1 MAEDNKRTAAA
12 KRQRVQMLKKC
23 IILSAVAVIM
33 LPIALCFILL
43 DRIQNTDKTLN
54 DLMIQVET
62 LTGIVGEQRQQ
73 LEELKGLTTVS
84 SENRGF
90 AGSDYGEYG
99 QPGQESGP
107 ASDGEADLQSGSDE
121 DINGR
126 TGAANGPEEAGEPKE
141 EITAAHKVYLTFD
154 DGPSKYT
161 EEILDIL
168 DEYDVKATFF
178 VLGKENEHSVEM
190 IREIAERGHTL
201 GMHSYS
207 HKYADVYRSVDD
219 FSADFYRIYSY
230 ILENTGIQSTYYR
243 FPGGSSNTVSDID
256 MHVFA
261 DFLAEHEIEYYD
273 WNVSSGDG
281 GSVLLDVDTL
291 VRNSTQDIEKH
302 GTSII
307 LMHDAASRPTT
318 VEALPQIIENILAME
333 DTVILPITEDTTPI
347 HHIH

>member
-1 MAEDNKRTAAA
+1 MGEGQKFQGDAR
-12 KRQRVQMLKKC
+12 RRRVQRLKKL
-23 IILSAVAVIM
+23 IVLSALVWMV
-33 LPIALCFILL
+33 LPVGSSIVLFCRVSALNRQLA
-43 DRIQNTDKTLN
+43 
-54 DLMIQVET
+54 ET
-62 LTGIVGEQRQQ
+62 QGYLQQ
-73 LEELKGLTTVS
+73 IEETVS
-84 SENRGF
+84 LQAQKAEEQTEQTQQIDRKEIIVAAPV
-90 AGSDYGEYG
+90 AGADG
-99 QPGQESGP
+99 QDGAV
-107 ASDGEADLQSGSDE
+107 ASVE
-121 DINGR
+121 
-126 TGAANGPEEAGEPKE
+126 PE
-141 EITAAHKVYLTFD
+141 AAHKVYLTFD

-178 VLGKENEHSVEM
+178 VLGKENDFSVKM
-190 IREIAERGHTL
+190 LREIAERGHTI
-201 GMHSYS
+201 GMHSYT

-230 ILENTGIQSTYYR
+230 ILENTGIQSTCYR

-261 DFLAEHEIEYYD
+261 DFLAEQEIEYYD
-273 WNVSSGDG
+273 WNISSGDA

-291 VRNSTQDIEKH
+291 VQNSTADIARH

-307 LMHDAASRPTT
+307 LMHDAASRHTT

-333 DTVILPITEDTTPI
+333 DTVILPITEETTPI

>member
-1 MAEDNKRTAAA
+1 MDKEQGLQGDAR
-12 KRQRVQMLKKC
+12 RRRVQRLKKM
-23 IILSAVAVIM
+23 IVLFVLVWMLLPVGLSIVLFVR
-33 LPIALCFILL
+33 LGALNGQLAETQGYLRRVEETMARQEQDAGEEPETAQL
-43 DRIQNTDKTLN
+43 DRKEVIVTAPVAGADGQDKDVTA
-54 DLMIQVET
+54 VE
-62 LTGIVGEQRQQ
+62 
-73 LEELKGLTTVS
+73 
-84 SENRGF
+84 
-90 AGSDYGEYG
+90 
-99 QPGQESGP
+99 
-107 ASDGEADLQSGSDE
+107 
-121 DINGR
+121 
-126 TGAANGPEEAGEPKE
+126 PE
-141 EITAAHKVYLTFD
+141 AAHKVYLTFD

-178 VLGKENEHSVEM
+178 VLGKENEHSIEM

-207 HKYADVYRSVDD
+207 HRYADVYRSVDD
-219 FSADFYRIYSY
+219 FSADFYRIYAY
-230 ILENTGIQSTYYR
+230 ILENTGIQSTCYR
-243 FPGGSSNTVSDID
+243 FPGGSSNTVSDLD

-261 DFLAEHEIEYYD
+261 DFLAEQEIEYYD
-273 WNVSSGDG
+273 WNLSSGDG

-302 GTSII
+302 ETSII

-333 DTVILPITEDTTPI
+333 DTAILPITEDTTPI

>member
-1 MAEDNKRTAAA
+1 MDKEQGLQGDIR
-12 KRQRVQMLKKC
+12 RRRVQRLKKM
-23 IILSAVAVIM
+23 IVLFVLVWMLLPVGLSIVLFVR
-33 LPIALCFILL
+33 LGALNGQLAETQGYLRRVEETMARQEQDAGEEPETAQL
-43 DRIQNTDKTLN
+43 DRKEVIVTAPVAGADGQDKDVTA
-54 DLMIQVET
+54 VE
-62 LTGIVGEQRQQ
+62 
-73 LEELKGLTTVS
+73 
-84 SENRGF
+84 
-90 AGSDYGEYG
+90 
-99 QPGQESGP
+99 
-107 ASDGEADLQSGSDE
+107 
-121 DINGR
+121 
-126 TGAANGPEEAGEPKE
+126 PE
-141 EITAAHKVYLTFD
+141 AAHKVYLTFD

-178 VLGKENEHSVEM
+178 VLGKENEHSIEM

-219 FSADFYRIYSY
+219 FSADFYRIYAY
-230 ILENTGIQSTYYR
+230 ILENTGIQSTCYR
-243 FPGGSSNTVSDID
+243 FPGGSSNTVSDLD

-261 DFLAEHEIEYYD
+261 DFLAEQEIEYYD
-273 WNVSSGDG
+273 WNLSSGDG

-302 GTSII
+302 ETSII

>member
-1 MAEDNKRTAAA
+1 MDKEQGLQGDVR
-12 KRQRVQMLKKC
+12 RRRVQRLKKM
-23 IILSAVAVIM
+23 IVLFVLVWMLLPVGLSIVLFVR
-33 LPIALCFILL
+33 LGALNGQLAETQGYLRRVEETMARQEQDAGEEPETAQL
-43 DRIQNTDKTLN
+43 DRKEVIVIAPVAGADGQDKDVTA
-54 DLMIQVET
+54 VE
-62 LTGIVGEQRQQ
+62 
-73 LEELKGLTTVS
+73 
-84 SENRGF
+84 
-90 AGSDYGEYG
+90 
-99 QPGQESGP
+99 
-107 ASDGEADLQSGSDE
+107 
-121 DINGR
+121 
-126 TGAANGPEEAGEPKE
+126 PE
-141 EITAAHKVYLTFD
+141 AAHKVYLTFD

-178 VLGKENEHSVEM
+178 VLGKENEHSIEM

-219 FSADFYRIYSY
+219 FSADFYRIYAY
-230 ILENTGIQSTYYR
+230 ILENTGIQSTCYR
-243 FPGGSSNTVSDID
+243 FPGGSSNTVSDLD

-261 DFLAEHEIEYYD
+261 DFLAEQEIEYYD
-273 WNVSSGDG
+273 WNLSSGDG

-302 GTSII
+302 ETSII

>member
-1 MAEDNKRTAAA
+1 MDKEQGLQGDAR
-12 KRQRVQMLKKC
+12 RRRVQRLKKM
-23 IILSAVAVIM
+23 IVLFVLVWMLLPVGLSIVLFVR
-33 LPIALCFILL
+33 LGALNGQLAETQGYLRRVEETMARQEQDAGEEPETAQL
-43 DRIQNTDKTLN
+43 DRKEVIVTAPVAGADGQDKDVTA
-54 DLMIQVET
+54 VE
-62 LTGIVGEQRQQ
+62 
-73 LEELKGLTTVS
+73 
-84 SENRGF
+84 
-90 AGSDYGEYG
+90 
-99 QPGQESGP
+99 
-107 ASDGEADLQSGSDE
+107 
-121 DINGR
+121 
-126 TGAANGPEEAGEPKE
+126 PE
-141 EITAAHKVYLTFD
+141 AAHKVYLTFD

-178 VLGKENEHSVEM
+178 VLGKENEHSIEM

-207 HKYADVYRSVDD
+207 HRYADVYRSVDD
-219 FSADFYRIYSY
+219 FSADFYRIYAY
-230 ILENTGIQSTYYR
+230 ILENTGIQSTCYR
-243 FPGGSSNTVSDID
+243 FPGGSSNTVSDLD

-261 DFLAEHEIEYYD
+261 DFLAEQEIEYYD
-273 WNVSSGDG
+273 WNLSSGDG

-302 GTSII
+302 ETSII

>member
-1 MAEDNKRTAAA
+1 MDNRQSSQGDARRRRVQRLKKMIVLSALVWMILPLGLSIVLFVRVGALKGQLAETQGYLLRMEEAVARQEQQTADRDPQTEQLDSKEVIVAAPVAAA
-12 KRQRVQMLKKC
+12 DGQDKD
-23 IILSAVAVIM
+23 VAE
-33 LPIALCFILL
+33 
-43 DRIQNTDKTLN
+43 
-54 DLMIQVET
+54 VE
-62 LTGIVGEQRQQ
+62 
-73 LEELKGLTTVS
+73 
-84 SENRGF
+84 
-90 AGSDYGEYG
+90 
-99 QPGQESGP
+99 
-107 ASDGEADLQSGSDE
+107 
-121 DINGR
+121 
-126 TGAANGPEEAGEPKE
+126 PE
-141 EITAAHKVYLTFD
+141 AAHKVYLTFD

-178 VLGKENEHSVEM
+178 VLGKENEHSIEM

-273 WNVSSGDG
+273 WNVSSSDG

>member
-1 MAEDNKRTAAA
+1 MDKEQGLQGDAR
-12 KRQRVQMLKKC
+12 RRRVQRLKKM
-23 IILSAVAVIM
+23 IVLFVLVWMLLPVGLSIVLFVR
-33 LPIALCFILL
+33 LGALNGQLAETQGYLRRVEETMARQEQDAGEEPETAQL
-43 DRIQNTDKTLN
+43 DRKEVIVTAPVAGADGQDKDVTA
-54 DLMIQVET
+54 VE
-62 LTGIVGEQRQQ
+62 
-73 LEELKGLTTVS
+73 
-84 SENRGF
+84 
-90 AGSDYGEYG
+90 
-99 QPGQESGP
+99 
-107 ASDGEADLQSGSDE
+107 
-121 DINGR
+121 
-126 TGAANGPEEAGEPKE
+126 PEV
-141 EITAAHKVYLTFD
+141 AHKVYLTFD

-178 VLGKENEHSVEM
+178 VLGKENEHSIEM

-207 HKYADVYRSVDD
+207 HRYADVYRSVDD
-219 FSADFYRIYSY
+219 FSADFYRIYAY
-230 ILENTGIQSTYYR
+230 ILENTGIQSTCYR
-243 FPGGSSNTVSDID
+243 FPGGSSNTVSDLD

-261 DFLAEHEIEYYD
+261 DFLAEQEIEYYD
-273 WNVSSGDG
+273 WNLSSGDG

-302 GTSII
+302 ETSII